1 MKDGGATDRGSV
13 TAFVAVVAVALVM
26 VAGMAYDG
34 GQILA
39 AHASARS
46 DAAKAAR
53 AGAQEIDLVVL
64 RQTGES
70 TLDPAA
76 AEAAALAYL
85 EEADAVG
92 TATVEGSSVT
102 VTVTVLQPMHIL
114 PLPDRTVVATEEA
127 SAVKVVVAGV
137 VDEEMVTP

>member
-1 MKDGGATDRGSV
+1 MRDRGAGDRGSV

-34 GQILA
+34 GQVLA

-64 RQTGES
+64 RQTVES

-85 EEADAVG
+85 DEAGAVG
-92 TATVEGSSVT
+92 TATVEGSTVT
-102 VTVTVLQPMHIL
+102 VTVTAVQPMHIL

-127 SAVKVVVAGV
+127 SAVEVVAGQ
-137 VDEEMVTP
+137 VDEEVVTP

>member
-1 MKDGGATDRGSV
+1 MRRMRSDRGAV

-34 GQILA
+34 GQVLA

-53 AGAQEIDLVVL
+53 AGAQEIDLSVL
-64 RQTGES
+64 RATGEVALNPS
-70 TLDPAA
+70 A
-76 AEAAALAYL
+76 AEAAAVAFLS
-85 EEADAVG
+85 DAGATG
-92 TATVEGSSVT
+92 TARVEGNAVT
-102 VTVTVLQPMHIL
+102 VTVTVVQPMHIL

-127 SAVKVVVAGV
+127 SATEVVGGPLSEGV
-137 VDEEMVTP
+137 GSP